1 MCIHLW
7 VVSKGLSE
15 PPSASYNIQ
24 GAITYA
30 EMRQQ
35 LRSNEETIQKTEVE
49 IEQVN
54 VRLGAL
60 DAEIRTAK
68 DKGDKEEVKELRQDK
83 KRLEKEKEQLRK
95 KEEQLRKKEKMML
108 MERMQGEKQ
117 PVAGR
122 LSPLE
127 GSLLFTSTTTSRR
140 LQKNE
145 RSRRHTLAL
154 LFRSSWSTCT

>member
-83 KRLEKEKEQLRK
+83 KRLEK
-95 KEEQLRKKEKMML
+95 KEEQLRKKEEHLRDEKKML
-108 MERMQGEKQ
+108 MERMEKEKQ

-127 GSLLFTSTTTSRR
+127 GTSCSLV
-140 LQKNE
+140 LQRVGVRKDLGDILIIRE
-145 RSRRHTLAL
+145 RY
-154 LFRSSWSTCT
+154 